1 MHLQSNMQS
10 IFTISCSTNWLFVWP
25 IKCQKV
31 ATAVLNLHL
40 LSENGKET
48 RKLWMIRDWIC
59 WSPTLWSC
67 VWSICYIC
75 NILKQHIRL
84 ILHMSIQPVLSVWSS
99 DELRPNDES
108 RIISACVRTAWTK
121 TRQRSS
127 PPLHIYLFSAHGY
140 LRELLSREMFEFNIQ
155 AG

>member
-31 ATAVLNLHL
+31 ARLYWIYTCFQRMVKKP
-40 LSENGKET
+40 ENCEW
-48 RKLWMIRDWIC
+48 LDWIC